1 MLSSMLLIAAA
12 LAEELETALNL
23 CSRRSKIRCSG
34 VPMWLGTRGNESLHL
49 LKLGTGPVRSAAVLQ
64 RVLAELKVTGIL
76 VIGYAGAL
84 DPALKQGQLVVVD
97 RADPLAQDSWG
108 APLEEITLG
117 SGRQLAWADELFR
130 MALAAGLPVCRGTAL
145 TSPCIMGA
153 PEHKRV
159 LFQRFQAAIV
169 DMETA
174 ALAHV
179 AANSAVPLGCVR
191 AISDEAGDT
200 FLASLSYNPRVGAIR
215 RAAKTVAD
223 GNLLRRYRQWRER
236 SLAARQALSKFVA
249 CYLDSCHL

>member
-23 CSRRSKIRCSG
+23 CSRKSKIRCAG
-34 VPMWLGTRGNESLHL
+34 VPMWLGTRGNKNLHL
-49 LKLGTGPVRSAAVLQ
+49 LKLGTGPVRSASVLQ

-76 VIGYAGAL
+76 IIGYAGAL
-84 DPALKQGQLVVVD
+84 DPALKQGELVVVD

-108 APLEEITLG
+108 APLEEIKLG
-117 SGRQLAWADELFR
+117 SGRQLAGADELFR
-130 MALAAGLPVCRGTAL
+130 VAQAAGLPVRRGTAL

-191 AISDEAGDT
+191 AITDEADDT
-200 FLASLSYNPRVGAIR
+200 FLASLSYNPRAGAIQ
-215 RAAKTVAD
+215 RAAKTLAE
-223 GNLLRRYRQWRER
+223 GGWLRRYSQWRER
-236 SLAARQALSKFVA
+236 SLAARQALSKFLS